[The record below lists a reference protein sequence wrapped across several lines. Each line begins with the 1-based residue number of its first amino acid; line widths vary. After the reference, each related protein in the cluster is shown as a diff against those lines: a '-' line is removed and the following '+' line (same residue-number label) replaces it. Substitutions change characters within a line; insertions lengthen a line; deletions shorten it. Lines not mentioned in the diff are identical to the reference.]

1 MADDNLLQ
9 SGAGG
14 RDRRKIPVVPEA
26 IRASPAEG
34 GEASN
39 DDVREP
45 LDEFGLP
52 VAGRR
57 DEPGSVSTIEHDWR
71 VFESWATSRG
81 FRAFPAAPVTVALFI
96 ADLPV
101 SGPRLRAVWEA
112 IDLYHSAFYW
122 NEGANP
128 ILELQLGFGV
138 GVSDGG
144 KVSVSGATSPPPD
157 D

>member
-1 MADDNLLQ
+1 MADEDLLR
-9 SGAGG
+9 SGTRG
-14 RDRRKIPVVPEA
+14 RDRRKVPTVPDV
-26 IRASPAEG
+26 IRASPAGG
-34 GEASN
+34 GEAPD
-39 DDVREP
+39 DDVSEP

-52 VAGRR
+52 VAWRR
-57 DEPGSVSTIEHDWR
+57 DEPGSVSAIQDDWR
-71 VFESWATSRG
+71 VFESWATRRG
-81 FRAFPAAPVTVALFI
+81 LRAFPAAPVTVALFI

-101 SGPRLRAVWEA
+101 SGPQLRAVWEA

-138 GVSDGG
+138 EVADDGE
-144 KVSVSGATSPPPD
+144 VSVSGATSPPPD